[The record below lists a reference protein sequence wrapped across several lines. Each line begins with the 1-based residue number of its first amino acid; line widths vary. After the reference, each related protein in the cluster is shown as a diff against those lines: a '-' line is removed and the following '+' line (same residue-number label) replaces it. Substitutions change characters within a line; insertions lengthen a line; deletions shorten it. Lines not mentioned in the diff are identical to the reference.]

1 MSSTLGKLA
10 RPLSSS
16 RFLSTNTSTAL
27 NNRVPAHVFTK
38 LSTPSELLVVFPDMP
53 NVLERRIK
61 IRPRHSPN
69 FVRLHNEGYVSWAG
83 PLFEKHVNETIH
95 RPFKGSAM
103 VVNEEV
109 KDGLMEKLA
118 SDIYVKEKVWDVE
131 NALVVPFRTIMRW
144 HKV

>member
-1 MSSTLGKLA
+1 MSYLSIKVVKLK
-10 RPLSSS
+10 
-16 RFLSTNTSTAL
+16 TN
-27 NNRVPAHVFTK
+27 K
-38 LSTPSELLVVFPDMP
+38 LP
-53 NVLERRIK
+53 
-61 IRPRHSPN
+61 
-69 FVRLHNEGYVSWAG
+69 G
-83 PLFEKHVNETIH
+83 PLFEKHVNSTIQ

-109 KDGLMEKLA
+109 KEGLMEKLA